1 MEYAVGVADSGAIQE
16 RYVAYFS
23 IGSFVVIFTVA
34 ILWATRPESKR
45 DAQTHGTTRRPG
57 STFDQ

>member
-1 MEYAVGVADSGAIQE
+1 MEYAVAVEKTGDLIVAF
-16 RYVAYFS
+16 FS
-23 IGSFVVIFTVA
+23 IGCFVVIFTVA
-34 ILWATRPESKR
+34 ILWATRPENKR

>member
-1 MEYAVGVADSGAIQE
+1 MAF
-16 RYVAYFS
+16 FS
-23 IGSFVVIFTVA
+23 IGCFVVIFTVA
-34 ILWATRPESKR
+34 IIWATRPESKH